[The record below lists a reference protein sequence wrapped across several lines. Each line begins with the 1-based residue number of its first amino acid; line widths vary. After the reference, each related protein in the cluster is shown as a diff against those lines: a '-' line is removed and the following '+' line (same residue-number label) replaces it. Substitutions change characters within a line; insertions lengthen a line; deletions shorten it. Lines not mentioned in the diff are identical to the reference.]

1 MTADIVKKSSRGRT
15 PTGEPNPID
24 VHVGN
29 RIRLRRTLLGLS
41 QEKLASLLGLTF
53 QQERGMN
60 RVGASRLWDIGKV
73 LEVPVGFFYEDMD
86 EEVAKQSPRMFSLPD
101 STPLTLAE
109 ETENFDVDPMHRQ
122 ETIELVKAYYKIPNR
137 KAAKCMYDLIIAMS
151 KRHTTTVM
159 MRMWRNNFCI
169 FHEKSWLFAGFF
181 YNLAVTENKR
191 LT

>member
-1 MTADIVKKSSRGRT
+1 MLKSRKSSRGRL
-15 PTGEPNPID
+15 PNGEANPID

-29 RIRLRRTLLGLS
+29 RIRLRRQLLGLS
-41 QEKLASLLGLTF
+41 QEKLAEMLGLTF
-53 QQERGMN
+53 QQVQKYERGMN

-73 LEVPVGFFYEDMD
+73 LSVPVNFFYEDMD

-137 KAAKCMYDLIIAMS
+137 QAAKHMFELIIAMS
-151 KRHTTTVM
+151 KSTYKTEDEE
-159 MRMWRNNFCI
+159 
-169 FHEKSWLFAGFF
+169 EKQ
-181 YNLAVTENKR
+181 R
-191 LT
+191 D

>member
-1 MTADIVKKSSRGRT
+1 MNNNNHGLSEKTDRPSSRGRL
-15 PTGEPNPID
+15 PDGSANPID
-24 VHVGN
+24 IHVGN
-29 RIRLRRTLLGLS
+29 RIRSRRALLRIS
-41 QEKLASLLGLTF
+41 HEKLAKELGVTF
-53 QQERGMN
+53 QQIQKYERGMN

-137 KAAKCMYDLIIAMS
+137 KAAKHLYDLIIAMS
-151 KRHTTTVM
+151 KTTY
-159 MRMWRNNFCI
+159 NN
-169 FHEKSWLFAGFF
+169 
-181 YNLAVTENKR
+181 NDENED
-191 LT
+191 